1 MALLNGTSSTGTT
14 MTTTTTTTTGMA
26 SALSSTNGGLDF
38 HDGLRSRA
46 AKTHLKPD
54 GSAIPDD
61 DALSSGRSTPLPQD
75 APPSVRSIHH
85 AKKQKRRKLFPTVNY
100 EERVSHFDPQSQHR
114 DFRGFFTLFWVGL
127 FIMVLTT
134 GVRNVKETGRVFR
147 TSIFALFTEDL
158 QVLAL
163 SDLVMVASTS
173 LTLPLHKVWRAR
185 LHGVGW
191 GNGGYICQYVLQLIW
206 LSMWVYWPFAR
217 RWVWTHQVF
226 FTLHALVLLM
236 KMHSYAFYNG
246 HLCET
251 ERKLHELDSNTLST
265 EPKSDTALRE
275 VLAFEL
281 TSPTGMT
288 QYPRNL
294 TWNNFLDYLLCP
306 TLCYEIEYP
315 RTPSVRWNIVA
326 EKAAAVFGCVFL
338 LTLTSEEFIAPVMRD
353 ASAHLQQQH
362 TVSDALLVLGESI
375 NLLLF
380 PFLVSFLLVFLV
392 IFEYVLG
399 AFAEITRFA
408 DRRFYSDWWN
418 SCNWLEFSRE
428 WNIPVHH
435 WFKRHV
441 YGASREH
448 VSRTVATF
456 ITFLISSILHELV
469 LFCLVKKVRGYGF
482 FCQML
487 QLPIVML
494 QSLPWLSRQ
503 KALLNCFF
511 WISMILGLSMNC
523 ALYVLF

>member
-1 MALLNGTSSTGTT
+1 MAPSNGSIDPTLLSALNG
-14 MTTTTTTTTGMA
+14 M
-26 SALSSTNGGLDF
+26 NGH
-38 HDGLRSRA
+38 HDLPDTFGLRSRQ
-46 AKTHLKPD
+46 AKSHLKPET
-54 GSAIPDD
+54 AHLLED

-75 APPSVRSIHH
+75 APPSMKSIHH
-85 AKKQKRRKLFPTVNY
+85 AKKQKRRKMFPTVDY
-100 EERVSHFDPQSQHR
+100 EERVSHFDPQSQHH
-114 DFRGFFTLFWVGL
+114 DFRGFFALFWVGL

-134 GVRNVKETGRVFR
+134 GARNIKETGRVFR
-147 TSIFALFTEDL
+147 TSIFSLFTKDL
-158 QVLAL
+158 QVLAF

-173 LTLPLHKVWRAR
+173 LTLPLHKMWRSR
-185 LHGVGW
+185 PLGVGW
-191 GNGGYICQYVLQLIW
+191 GNGGYICQYLLQLGW
-206 LSMWVYWPFAR
+206 LSIWVYWPFAR
-217 RWVWTHQVF
+217 QWVWTHQVF
-226 FTLHALVLLM
+226 FTLHTLVLLM

-251 ERKLHELDSNTLST
+251 ERKLHQLDKNTLST
-265 EPKSDTALRE
+265 ESKSDTALRE
-275 VLAFEL
+275 VLAYEL

-294 TWNNFLDYLLCP
+294 IWSNYLDYLLCP

-315 RTPSVRWNIVA
+315 RTPKVRWSIVA

-353 ASAHLQQQH
+353 ATARLQEQH
-362 TVSDALLVLGESI
+362 TVLDALLVLGESI
-375 NLLLF
+375 NMLLF
-380 PFLVSFLLVFLV
+380 PFMVSFLLVFLV

-482 FCQML
+482 ICQML

-494 QSLPWLSRQ
+494 QSLPWLSRH
-503 KALLNCFF
+503 KTLLNCFF
-511 WISMILGLSMNC
+511 WITMILGLSMNC

>member
-1 MALLNGTSSTGTT
+1 MAHTNGSTYTNFSSLNGHPG
-14 MTTTTTTTTGMA
+14 
-26 SALSSTNGGLDF
+26 LSDE
-38 HDGLRSRA
+38 GLRSRRGDS
-46 AKTHLKPD
+46 HLKPEFPHHID
-54 GSAIPDD
+54 E

-75 APPSVRSIHH
+75 APPSMKSIHQ
-85 AKKQKRRKLFPTVNY
+85 AKKQKRRKLFPTVDY
-100 EERVSHFDPQSQHR
+100 EERVSHFDPQSKHH
-114 DFRGFFTLFWVGL
+114 DFRGFFALFWVGL

-134 GVRNVKETGRVFR
+134 GARNIKETGRVFR
-147 TSIFALFTEDL
+147 TSIFSLFTDDI
-158 QVLAL
+158 QGLAV
-163 SDLVMVASTS
+163 SDLLMVGEES
-173 LTLPLHKVWRAR
+173 LVDED
-185 LHGVGW
+185 GW
-191 GNGGYICQYVLQLIW
+191 G
-206 LSMWVYWPFAR
+206 AR
-217 RWVWTHQVF
+217 ANVENRTHQVF
-226 FTLHALVLLM
+226 FTLHTLVLLM

-251 ERKLHELDSNTLST
+251 EKKLHQLDKNTLST

-275 VLAFEL
+275 VLAYEL
-281 TSPTGMT
+281 TSPTGLT

-294 TWNNFLDYLLCP
+294 TWSNYLDYLLCP

-315 RTPSVRWNIVA
+315 RTPRVRWNIVA

-353 ASAHLQQQH
+353 ATARLQEQH
-362 TVSDALLVLGESI
+362 TVLDALLVLGESI
-375 NLLLF
+375 NSLLF
-380 PFLVSFLLVFLV
+380 PFMVSFLLVFLV

-482 FCQML
+482 VCQML

-503 KALLNCFF
+503 RTLLNCFF
-511 WISMILGLSMNC
+511 WISMILGLSTNC